1 MAQKIFT
8 YDLHPRLSLCHFVFI
23 CCLFSPLSMQKR
35 TACAVL
41 FQSYSLKQIR
51 NIRAM
56 IQSYTRLIHRIAQN
70 NTIANANTN
79 IPNKLIHV
87 WPLSAGMNFPIKRYS
102 HGAAKVEPAYTM
114 IALVPTCENHR
125 FLELITL
132 ISATII
138 KIATA

>member
-1 MAQKIFT
+1 
-8 YDLHPRLSLCHFVFI
+8 
-23 CCLFSPLSMQKR
+23 
-35 TACAVL
+35 
-41 FQSYSLKQIR
+41 
-51 NIRAM
+51 M
-56 IQSYTRLIHRIAQN
+56 IQSYTRLIHGIAQN

-102 HGAAKVEPAYTM
+102 DGAAKVEPAYTM

-138 KIATA
+138 NPIGKAYRMIGKPHISKLIRQKHSRNNGQQ